1 MELHKSHFSSVKPFR
16 KLRELCNKDNSLQV
30 AGSLLGFP
38 QIPLE
43 DTTELWNF
51 VQKDICAPTL
61 EALSP
66 RLWWMSKQSSAHIW
80 PLHYQA
86 IKLRNIV
93 VSENPELH
101 LVWYYDRIFIKPLPK
116 YLLSFDF
123 WDSYL
128 KSQPPL
134 LGPEHDIVKRSAL
147 GLLRSYRY
155 LVQHESDFYIA
166 QEKHLIPSIATWESF
181 SLFLLDLR
189 WISDEDVTSR
199 YSFGEIRL
207 SRLNFYIKFFL
218 WRSTFH
224 KIDGQY
230 GAYFARLYS
239 PFFFIFGMLS
249 VLLSALQVEMAVEPV
264 TSNVWYRFWNFAR
277 WTSVIVTV
285 GVALIACSLL
295 ILLVIKIS
303 AEWYFAFGD
312 RKRRRLARARCTQL

>member
-1 MELHKSHFSSVKPFR
+1 MEHQNNHSSSTRPF
-16 KLRELCNKDNSLQV
+16 KKAHELCNKDNSSQL
-30 AGSLLGFP
+30 AGSLLGYP
-38 QIPLE
+38 QISLD
-43 DTTELWNF
+43 DTTELWYF
-51 VQKDICAPTL
+51 IQKDICAPTL

-93 VSENPELH
+93 VSGNPELH

-116 YLLSFDF
+116 YLLSLDF

-134 LGPEHDIVKRSAL
+134 SGPEHEIIKYSAL

-155 LVQHESDFYIA
+155 LVQHESDFCIA
-166 QEKHLIPSIATWESF
+166 QEKHLIPSTATWESF

-189 WISDEDVTSR
+189 WINDKDVTCR
-199 YSFGEIRL
+199 YTFGEIRL
-207 SRLNFYIKFFL
+207 SRLNFYIKFIL

-230 GAYFARLYS
+230 GAYFARFYG
-239 PFFFIFGMLS
+239 PFLFIFGILS
-249 VLLSALQVEMAVEPV
+249 VFLSALQVGMAVESV
-264 TSNVWYRFWNFAR
+264 TSNICYRFWSFAR
-277 WTSVIVTV
+277 WTSIIVTV
-285 GVALIACSLL
+285 VIALIACSLL
-295 ILLVIKIS
+295 IILIIKIS
-303 AEWYFAFGD
+303 AEWYFAFSD
-312 RKRRRLARARCTQL
+312 RKRRRIAGAICAQL

>member
-1 MELHKSHFSSVKPFR
+1 MEHQNSNSHSVKPF
-16 KLRELCNKDNSLQV
+16 KKSHELYKNDNNS
-30 AGSLLGFP
+30 GSLPGYP
-38 QIPLE
+38 QVSLDDI
-43 DTTELWNF
+43 TELWNF
-51 VQKDICAPTL
+51 IQKDICAPTL

-116 YLLSFDF
+116 YLLSLDF
-123 WDSYL
+123 WDIYL

-134 LGPEHDIVKRSAL
+134 LGPEHEIIKRSAL

-155 LVQHESDFYIA
+155 LVQYESDFCVA
-166 QEKHLIPSIATWESF
+166 QEKHLIPSTATWESF

-189 WISDEDVTSR
+189 WINDEDVTGR
-199 YSFGEIRL
+199 YAFGEIRL

-218 WRSTFH
+218 WKSTFH

-230 GAYFARLYS
+230 GAYFARFYG
-239 PFFFIFGMLS
+239 PFFFIFGILS
-249 VLLSALQVEMAVEPV
+249 VLLSALQVEMAVESA
-264 TSNVWYRFWNFAR
+264 TSDIWYRFGIFAR
-277 WTSVIVTV
+277 WTSVIVMV
-285 GVALIACSLL
+285 VIGLIACSLL
-295 ILLVIKIS
+295 ILLFVKILT
-303 AEWYFAFGD
+303 EWYFAFND
-312 RKRRRLARARCTQL
+312 RNRRRMARAIRAQL

>member
-1 MELHKSHFSSVKPFR
+1 MERQNSRASSARPFN
-16 KLRELCNKDNSLQV
+16 KAHELCNKGNSSQL
-30 AGSLLGFP
+30 AGSLPGYP
-38 QIPLE
+38 QIPLD
-43 DTTELWNF
+43 DTTELWDF
-51 VQKDICAPTL
+51 IQKDICTPTL

-93 VSENPELH
+93 ISENPELH

-116 YLLSFDF
+116 YLLSLDF

-128 KSQPPL
+128 KAQPPL
-134 LGPEHDIVKRSAL
+134 LGPEHEIIKCSAL

-155 LVQHESDFYIA
+155 LVQYESDFFIA
-166 QEKHLIPSIATWESF
+166 QEKHLIPSTATWESF

-189 WISDEDVTSR
+189 WIDDKDVTSR
-199 YSFGEIRL
+199 YTFGEIRL

-230 GAYFARLYS
+230 GAYFARFYG
-239 PFFFIFGMLS
+239 PFFFVFGILS
-249 VLLSALQVEMAVEPV
+249 VLLSALQLEMAVESV
-264 TSNVWYRFWNFAR
+264 TSNIWHRFWSFSR
-277 WTSVIVTV
+277 WTSIIVTIII
-285 GVALIACSLL
+285 ALISFSLL

-303 AEWYFAFGD
+303 AEWYFAFRD
-312 RKRRRLARARCTQL
+312 RQRRRKAGVMSAQL